1 MLFLSAGQILRKG
14 KRVPGAGMNILV
26 NSEGKVL
33 YCLPETAEAV
43 ERGDYRIGPRD
54 YHYLK
59 LPYPSGTL
67 VETIPSPFFP
77 AIKGVMGGRYE

>member
-1 MLFLSAGQILRKG
+1 MLFLRLG
-14 KRVPGAGMNILV
+14 KFCGRGSGYLELEWNILV

-54 YHYLK
+54 SHYLK

>member
-1 MLFLSAGQILRKG
+1 MLG
-14 KRVPGAGMNILV
+14 KFCGRGSGYLELEWNILV

-54 YHYLK
+54 YHYLV
-59 LPYPSGTL
+59 S
-67 VETIPSPFFP
+67 
-77 AIKGVMGGRYE
+77 AD

>member
-1 MLFLSAGQILRKG
+1 MLG
-14 KRVPGAGMNILV
+14 KFCGRGSGYLELEWNILV

-54 YHYLK
+54 YHYLE